1 MRASVAR
8 RPHGATIANGAIA
21 LAVIGSAAFFIVVME
36 FCVGHGELT
45 QAELSLLGAKIRVA
59 HSPPPA
65 QRPIKNDNGNQG
77 EHPWPTA
84 PLERRI
90 H

>member
-1 MRASVAR
+1 MRTSVAR
-8 RPHGATIANGAIA
+8 RPHGETIANGAIA
-21 LAVIGSAAFFIVVME
+21 LALIGSAAFFIIVME

-45 QAELSLLGAKIRVA
+45 QAELSLLGAKVRVA
-59 HSPPPA
+59 HTSPSA
-65 QRPIKNDNGNQG
+65 LRPIKNDNGNPG